1 MNTRGP
7 GVLTKS
13 QREYVRQ
20 SPEERREEHNAQERY
35 EYRQRIQR
43 RIENAVADFRLL
55 HEFDRTADSDVVGR
69 AFSGGDDADELDAGV
84 YVPSAIQFFAA
95 GLDRGNQ
102 PLRSVDDLVAYDDL
116 LAAVET
122 GVERDAADRKDTV
135 LSLDLSVEAGEEAAE
150 DVLERLDR
158 GSMPTREKL
167 RLVGLL
173 KSLGVDDDR
182 LAEVAPEVVPGDPE
196 PDSADDDPTADKS

>member
-1 MNTRGP
+1 MSNRGP
-7 GVLTKS
+7 GILTKP
-13 QREYVRQ
+13 QRKYVRQ
-20 SPEERREEHNAQERY
+20 SPEDRREEHSAQERY

-55 HEFDRTADSDVVGR
+55 HKFDRTADSDVVGR
-69 AFSGGDDADELDAGV
+69 AFSGGDDADELDAGA
-84 YVPSAIQFFAA
+84 YVPSAVEFFAC
-95 GLDRGNQ
+95 GLDPDNQ
-102 PLRSVDDLVAYDDL
+102 PVRSVDDLAAYDEL
-116 LAAVET
+116 LTAVEK

-150 DVLERLDR
+150 DVLYRLNR
-158 GSMPTREKL
+158 GGMPTREKL

-182 LAEVAPEVVPGDPE
+182 LAEVAPEVVPGSPE
-196 PDSADDDPTADKS
+196 PDGDDNSDA